1 MKETTGAAVT
11 EEGGGSVG
19 HLCPHV
25 VWGGRLRRVD
35 TLGGVK
41 TSQSC
46 RHYNIY
52 LANDDGK
59 KGSFIHL
66 ITIETTSLY

>member
-1 MKETTGAAVT
+1 MKETTRAAVT
-11 EEGGGSVG
+11 EEGGGSEG
-19 HLCPHV
+19 HCAPR

-66 ITIETTSLY
+66 ITIETISLY